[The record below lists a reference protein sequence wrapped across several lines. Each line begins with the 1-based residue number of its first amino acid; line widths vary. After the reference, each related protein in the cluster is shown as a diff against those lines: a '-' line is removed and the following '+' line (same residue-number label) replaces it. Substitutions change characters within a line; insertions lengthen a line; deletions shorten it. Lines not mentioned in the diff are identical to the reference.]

1 MEPSF
6 TISTE
11 FSTVFPRGQIPA
23 QSQQLRHW
31 DEAQGHYLVSM
42 LSTDIYQREA
52 FSERGLLLSQQ
63 SEGLLLSQQSDYC
76 AKYVQSS

>member
-6 TISTE
+6 AISTE

-31 DEAQGHYLVSM
+31 DEARGHYLVSM
-42 LSTDIYQREA
+42 LSTDIYQWAA
-52 FSERGLLLSQQ
+52 FSERGLLLCQQ
-63 SEGLLLSQQSDYC
+63 S
-76 AKYVQSS
+76 KH